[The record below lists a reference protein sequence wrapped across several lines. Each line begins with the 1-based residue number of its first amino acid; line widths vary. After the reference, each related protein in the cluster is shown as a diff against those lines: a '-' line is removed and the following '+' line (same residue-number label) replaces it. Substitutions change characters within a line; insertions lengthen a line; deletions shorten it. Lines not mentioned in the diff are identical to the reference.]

1 MFDIGWSEMAIVL
14 LVAIIVIGPRD
25 LPRVA
30 RAIGR
35 WTGKAR
41 AMAREFQRS
50 LEDMAR
56 EAELEDLRKE
66 IEGASRL
73 DLGEKIRETVDPD
86 RTLDR
91 ALDFSEGAG
100 REARPASTP
109 SSTPTPAK
117 TESAQGATAAPDA
130 TAPAASTTRVDPS
143 PAEADRRS
151 WH

>member
-25 LPRVA
+25 LPRLA

-56 EAELEDLRKE
+56 EAELEELRKE
-66 IEGASRL
+66 IEGASRFNL
-73 DLGEKIRETVDPD
+73 DEKIRETVDPD

-91 ALDFSEGAG
+91 ALDFSTDDVTRPAGSDRPKNPQATPADGGHRSTEGTSEKPRETTANPSPTATASG
-100 REARPASTP
+100 RES
-109 SSTPTPAK
+109 
-117 TESAQGATAAPDA
+117 
-130 TAPAASTTRVDPS
+130 
-143 PAEADRRS
+143 
-151 WH
+151 